1 MVIVPRDP
9 SVYDA
14 KRCKRFLPMYIGNAD
29 FQLFDISL
37 LVPAR
42 DSEGLVPF
50 TGKLSKMQFI
60 LCKAKS
66 WIIKCNARETL
77 RDLTVRRTDV
87 PVLYNSGP
95 WY

>member
-1 MVIVPRDP
+1 MGPSRNAGEVISAVGSSTTTVRVSDLVVILPRDP

-14 KRCKRFLPMYIGNAD
+14 KRCKRFLPMYIGLLD
-29 FQLFDISL
+29 FQLFDISSSS
-37 LVPAR
+37 PAR

-66 WIIKCNARETL
+66 
-77 RDLTVRRTDV
+77 
-87 PVLYNSGP
+87 
-95 WY
+95 